1 MNINE
6 NYTYI
11 SRYLAAID
19 PYSKSRT
26 NDFTYNYITNGKEKY
41 VDIFVS
47 NDDGSL
53 SKKEDAS
60 KLYNDITIKD
70 NYILGEK
77 VPKIMNGM
85 FLDRYMIQEGGKDSK
100 STKLG
105 VYINLLLFLML
116 FLV

>member
-1 MNINE
+1 MMMDLL
-6 NYTYI
+6 
-11 SRYLAAID
+11 R
-19 PYSKSRT
+19 
-26 NDFTYNYITNGKEKY
+26 
-41 VDIFVS
+41 
-47 NDDGSL
+47 
-53 SKKEDAS
+53 KKKDAS

-85 FLDRYMIQEGGKDSK
+85 FLDRYMIQDGGKDSK

-105 VYINLLLFLML
+105 IYLNLLLLLML